1 MGTAILPST
10 SQMQTCHHLASV
22 NCLSAFKLRDRPFH
36 MPWRCLIFLAWE
48 KHEYLFMCVQ
58 YNSFLACWICCTLSH
73 SICFENKNL
82 HNGRPLVCNDKHHKY
97 HVIECQTS
105 HRKIKGKEPTLS
117 NPEFILSIECVLSIQ
132 SIPSSASKPWDT
144 VSSLFTHHWTRLQ
157 MIMLRYFNLS
167 DAAPGLLYNA
177 CGLGQHAL
185 LLLCSGQDY
194 ILLD

>member
-1 MGTAILPST
+1 MCGYSRRFLRKKNQNLQHHYIVVISHNGNVDSFMGTAILPST

-105 HRKIKGKEPTLS
+105 HRKIKGKEPRLS
-117 NPEFILSIECVLSIQ
+117 NP
-132 SIPSSASKPWDT
+132 
-144 VSSLFTHHWTRLQ
+144 
-157 MIMLRYFNLS
+157 
-167 DAAPGLLYNA
+167 
-177 CGLGQHAL
+177 
-185 LLLCSGQDY
+185 
-194 ILLD
+194 